1 VGKTKDN
8 KVRDEAVE
16 THTFEMP
23 SHEAFSYHSFDR
35 SSRLELVHKYR
46 LQRVPV
52 RQIAVILGISTSS
65 VYRDLQAIS
74 DRMRKEV
81 QSLDSDYF
89 IGSTINYYN
98 EISAIALSLATD
110 EQNSDSVMLSGLETS
125 LIAKSELHKFLQSVG
140 VFDALKIQRVNKDAS
155 KTDMEKLIELTQIIL
170 EE

>member
-8 KVRDEAVE
+8 KVRDDVVE
-16 THTFEMP
+16 THTFDMP
-23 SHEAFSYHSFDR
+23 SHEAFSTHGFDR
-35 SSRLELVHKYR
+35 NSRLELVHKYR

-74 DRMRKEV
+74 ARMRKETKNF
-81 QSLDSDYF
+81 DSDYL
-89 IGSTINYYN
+89 IGSTISYYN
-98 EISAIALSLATD
+98 EISAIALSSATD

-140 VFDALKIQRVNKDAS
+140 VFDALKIQRINKDAR
-155 KTDMEKLIELTQIIL
+155 KTDMEKLIELTQVIL
-170 EE
+170 KE